1 MISLTLQMNQKRR
14 KPRGYKKEKVAPK
27 QPLIHAVRFS
37 KVGMRRLERPTPTSR
52 T

>member
-1 MISLTLQMNQKRR
+1 MISLTLQMNQKRENQEAI
-14 KPRGYKKEKVAPK
+14 KKEKVAPK